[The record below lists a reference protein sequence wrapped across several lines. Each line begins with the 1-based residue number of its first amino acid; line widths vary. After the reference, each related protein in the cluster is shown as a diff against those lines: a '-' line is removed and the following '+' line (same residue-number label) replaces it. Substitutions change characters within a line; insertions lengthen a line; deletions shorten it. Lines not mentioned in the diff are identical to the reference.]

1 MPRPRKISDFKP
13 LLTNLAQTSHYQV
26 VFGGLPAGLL
36 DHLAY
41 RGIDLRFI
49 GESAG
54 LLCSSAVLPGSS
66 FATADIVGNY
76 SGVTEKMAHTRQF
89 TQIDLEF
96 YVDSGYKALK
106 FLEHWMEY
114 ISSGSGVS
122 PYQPGY
128 FFRMRYPDQYKTNQ
142 TRIIK
147 FDRDYKREIE
157 YVFYGLF
164 PISLNSISVN
174 YGTSDILKV
183 SASFY
188 FDRYVSGKAYSFD
201 IYNDIDNNKNQVK
214 DKERRVGTGPN
225 PQRLA
230 SGREEMIWRNL
241 NVGTGRLD
249 DPRPRGIGGPL
260 VPSLLDGGINP
271 IGSNYGSNVIG
282 ERRTL

>member
-1 MPRPRKISDFKP
+1 VPRPRKISDFKP

-26 VFGGLPAGLL
+26 IFGGLPAGLL
-36 DHLAY
+36 DHLLY

-66 FATADIVGNY
+66 FATTDIVGNFT
-76 SGVTEKMAHTRQF
+76 GVTEKMVHTRQF

-96 YVDSGYKALK
+96 YVDSGYRSLK

-114 ISSGSGVS
+114 IASGSGVS

-147 FDRDYKREIE
+147 FDRDYNREIE

-164 PISLNSISVN
+164 PISLNSVSVN
-174 YGTSDILKV
+174 YGTSDILKAT
-183 SASFY
+183 ASFN
-188 FDRYVSGKAYSFD
+188 FERYVSGKAYSFD
-201 IYNDIDNNKNQVK
+201 IYNDIDNNKNQIK
-214 DKERRVGTGPN
+214 DRERRVGSGPN

-249 DPRPRGIGGPL
+249 DPRPRGIGGSL
-260 VPSLLDGGINP
+260 SPSQLDSDI
-271 IGSNYGSNVIG
+271 SRQSVGSNVIG

>member
-26 VFGGLPAGLL
+26 IFGGLPAGLL
-36 DHLAY
+36 DHLLY

-66 FATADIVGNY
+66 FATTDIVGNFT
-76 SGVTEKMAHTRQF
+76 GVTEKMVHTRQF

-96 YVDSGYKALK
+96 YVDSGYRSLK

-114 ISSGSGVS
+114 IASGSGVS

-164 PISLNSISVN
+164 PIALNSVSVN
-174 YGTSDILKV
+174 YGTSDILKAT
-183 SASFY
+183 ASFN
-188 FDRYVSGKAYSFD
+188 FERYVSGKAYSFD
-201 IYNDIDNNKNQVK
+201 IYNDIDNNKNEVK

-225 PQRLA
+225 TQRLA
-230 SGREEMIWRNL
+230 TGREEMIWRNL

-260 VPSLLDGGINP
+260 SPSQLDSDISRQS
-271 IGSNYGSNVIG
+271 IGSNVIG
-282 ERRTL
+282 ERRTI